1 MHHPGK
7 HLITRAVGAM
17 DTLELDA
24 DRIDLHDG
32 DIFLLCSDGLSNEV
46 SDEEMGDVLTAG
58 DCQQAVARLLE
69 LALRRGGRD
78 NISVV
83 VAQAEDIFASTKRR

>member
-1 MHHPGK
+1 
-7 HLITRAVGAM
+7 M

-46 SDEEMGDVLTAG
+46 SDEEMGGVLTTG
-58 DCQQAVARLLE
+58 DCRQAVERLLD
-69 LALRRGGRD
+69 LALQRGGRD

-83 VAQAEDIFASTKRR
+83 VAQAEDIFCLDKTQINPTL